1 MESAGVAPVLGAPLP
16 GVAVFVF
23 LCDYLAEGF
32 AAWGEASSGVRE

>member
-1 MESAGVAPVLGAPLP
+1 LGAPLP

-32 AAWGEASSGVRE
+32 AAWEGASSGVRE